1 MQYVENFAT
10 AGMFAVLGFIA
21 SAFKTKMSEFDKSVR
36 EEPLFSALEADDLT
50 LSRMF
55 ATFAVWFEPYADS
68 RLSSSSL
75 SSSSL
80 PKTTPSN
87 SSVGEC
93 MAALRHGSERLFVLN
108 ANLEAFVL
116 KHPNYNWPKTA
127 TVYFEQIQASARI
140 LEEFCMA
147 VKTPNAD
154 EQQRQTDAAAALTA
168 FVAAAANATDKIA
181 YLVYGSA
188 FS

>member
-1 MQYVENFAT
+1 MEYVENFAT
-10 AGMFAVLGFIA
+10 AGMFGVLGFIA

-36 EEPLFSALEADDLT
+36 EEPLFSALDAYDVT
-50 LSRMF
+50 LSRAF
-55 ATFAVWFEPYADS
+55 ATVAVWFEPY
-68 RLSSSSL
+68 LSS
-75 SSSSL
+75 
-80 PKTTPSN
+80 TTPSR

-108 ANLEAFVL
+108 ENLETFVL
-116 KHPNYNWPKTA
+116 KYPNYNWPKTA
-127 TVYFEQIQASARI
+127 TVYFEQIQASARS

-168 FVAAAANATDKIA
+168 FVAAAANTTDKIA